1 MEADWLGR
9 NSNISSTSF
18 VFGIS
23 LECSNI
29 HNKLYWGRPHLIME
43 LIYFPCIP
51 CAHSLCTTPCSDF
64 SVSVSCVGFFY
75 LGYHVGFQNAFSF
88 RALWKCDVL
97 TGDDQPASDTPA
109 IEGCS
114 MFYSPR
120 VGSLSCFSPLSAN
133 FPSRWQNTWCRR
145 AKGKKVYYVSWFP
158 MIPLLWSYTEIGE

>member
-9 NSNISSTSF
+9 NSNLSSTSF
-18 VFGIS
+18 VFAIS

-29 HNKLYWGRPHLIME
+29 HNKLYWGRPHLLME

-51 CAHSLCTTPCSDF
+51 CALSLSTTPCS
-64 SVSVSCVGFFY
+64 VRLFY
-75 LGYHVGFQNAFSF
+75 LCVTCRIFLLTISCRFSFSF

-97 TGDDQPASDTPA
+97 TGDDQPAPDTPA

-114 MFYSPR
+114 MVYSPR
-120 VGSLSCFSPLSAN
+120 VGSLPWFSPLSAN

-158 MIPLLWSYTEIGE
+158 MIPLL